1 MLKTRLSN
9 TNGINCWNWFRPLQS
24 VSRIS
29 KPKIFRKKNV
39 FYNIPRPPPNLLHME
54 QIWFF
59 PIMFILDL
67 SSAYVFSAINAI
79 CLTSCWCTCYL
90 HVTMIFNGVFKFAPY
105 GANLIYMN
113 TAATTLTVSIFTNI
127 KIQNWRIN
135 HLRDL
140 SCPYIYVILV
150 RITMEKFLYTK

>member
-1 MLKTRLSN
+1 MKIKSDWLKQYDAHTITNAQRSPWLELML
-9 TNGINCWNWFRPLQS
+9 FA
-24 VSRIS
+24 
-29 KPKIFRKKNV
+29 
-39 FYNIPRPPPNLLHME
+39 LH
-54 QIWFF
+54 
-59 PIMFILDL
+59 PVD
-67 SSAYVFSAINAI
+67 V
-79 CLTSCWCTCYL
+79 TCYL

-113 TAATTLTVSIFTNI
+113 TAATNLTVSIFTNI
-127 KIQNWRIN
+127 KIQNWMIN